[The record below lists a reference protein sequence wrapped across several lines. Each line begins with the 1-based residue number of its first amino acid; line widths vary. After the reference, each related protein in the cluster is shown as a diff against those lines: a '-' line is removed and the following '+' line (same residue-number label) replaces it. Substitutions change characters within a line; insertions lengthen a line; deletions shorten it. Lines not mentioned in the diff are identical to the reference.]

1 MDETASSRN
10 QGLFDVIVRVYTR
23 VMMAVGCTFLAL
35 IVIIMGSE
43 VFFRYVLNNPI
54 IWAEQMSMI
63 LLIWITF
70 LFLGI
75 SYQRG
80 ELISLSLL
88 LRRVPK
94 PVHIALTLIAHIV
107 TLLTLGVLI
116 WYGFAWAEQVPGA
129 LPAFTLIWQTIAGP
143 DAELYVSNWWL
154 YMVVPVGAGLLA
166 IHLVFGL
173 VIRIRRILNDE
184 PIYQEDMPV
193 EGAGEGTR

>member
-1 MDETASSRN
+1 MSETVPDREE
-10 QGLFDVIVRVYTR
+10 GLFDAVVRIYTR
-23 VMMAVGCTFLAL
+23 VMMAIGCTFLAL

-54 IWAEQMSMI
+54 LWAEQMSMV

-88 LRRVPK
+88 LRRMPK
-94 PVHIALTLIAHIV
+94 AVHIVLTLIAHIV

-116 WYGFAWAEQVPGA
+116 WYGYAWAEQVPGA

-143 DAELYVSNWWL
+143 DAELYISNWWL

-166 IHLVFGL
+166 IHLAFGL
-173 VIRIRRILNDE
+173 VIRIRGILNDE
-184 PIYQEDMPV
+184 PVYLEDMPV
-193 EGAGEGTR
+193 DGAGEGTR